1 MKILIVSDTHGREEN
16 LKKVLKKIG
25 PIDHLI
31 HLGDVEGGEEYICAL
46 AQVPVTMVAGNN
58 DYYSDLPG
66 EMIVSIGKYKALLT
80 HGHYYYVGRGH
91 ERLKEEAYNRGVD
104 IVMYGHTHMPCIDQ
118 EDGVTILNPGSLSL
132 PRQEGRRP
140 SYIVMELDRE
150 GTAHYTICY
159 LRTGVGSFF

>member
-25 PIDHLI
+25 RIDHLI

-66 EMIVSIGKYKALLT
+66 EAVVSIGKYKA
-80 HGHYYYVGRGH
+80 
-91 ERLKEEAYNRGVD
+91 
-104 IVMYGHTHMPCIDQ
+104 
-118 EDGVTILNPGSLSL
+118 
-132 PRQEGRRP
+132 
-140 SYIVMELDRE
+140 DRKS
-150 GTAHYTICY
+150 
-159 LRTGVGSFF
+159 VV